1 MARGKQGE
9 GGERCR
15 EKEEGWGVGYS
26 SHLST
31 TGPATWRDSVLRNDG
46 SRAAC
51 TAPCTDHD
59 GMRRP
64 PWPSAQT
71 RSIAVYHIG
80 AATRGSGPV
89 FRCCPPAAVPAR
101 RAHVKFLRLVPAS
114 LNHLLH
120 THLTD
125 ACHLLLC
132 EAKAGQRFTCSAACA
147 AIATAV
153 QVQCAATS

>member
-1 MARGKQGE
+1 M
-9 GGERCR
+9 R
-15 EKEEGWGVGYS
+15 EKRGMGTT

-31 TGPATWRDSVLRNDG
+31 TGPATWRDSVQRNDD

-71 RSIAVYHIG
+71 RSIAVYHIA

-89 FRCCPPAAVPAR
+89 FRCCPPAVVPAT
-101 RAHVKFLRLVPAS
+101 VPSISSFLRESSA
-114 LNHLLH
+114 NLLLL

-125 ACHLLLC
+125 AGHLLLC
-132 EAKAGQRFTCSAACA
+132 EAKAGQRFASSAACA

-153 QVQCAATS
+153 QVQCAARR

>member
-9 GGERCR
+9 GGRDIGKR
-15 EKEEGWGVGYS
+15 KRGGYS

-71 RSIAVYHIG
+71 RSIAVYHIA

-89 FRCCPPAAVPAR
+89 FRCCPPAAVPAK
-101 RAHVKFLRLVPAS
+101 RARVKFLRLVPAP
-114 LNHLLH
+114 LNHLLN

-125 ACHLLLC
+125 AGHLLLC
-132 EAKAGQRFTCSAACA
+132 EAKAGQRFTCSVACA
-147 AIATAV
+147 AIATAI
-153 QVQCAATS
+153 QVQ